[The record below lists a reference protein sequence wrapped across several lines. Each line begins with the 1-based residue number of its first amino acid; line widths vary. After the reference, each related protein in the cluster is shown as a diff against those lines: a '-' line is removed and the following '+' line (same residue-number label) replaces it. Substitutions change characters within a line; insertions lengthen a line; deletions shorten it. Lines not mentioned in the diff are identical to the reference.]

1 MSRAMTIP
9 FRLNDARLR
18 EGMDYLAQVDPRF
31 AEARATYGDPP
42 LRTAEEGFSALLRS
56 IMGQQVSVFA
66 ARAIWDRL
74 ATAVNPVTPENLLKL
89 SDEELRACG
98 LSNNKVKFARSLAL
112 DTVER
117 RIVFEDLPALEDE
130 ALVAMLTR
138 AKGIGRWTAEIYMM
152 FALGRPDVMPANDL
166 GLIAGAQQ
174 LLKLR
179 NRPEPE
185 RLLKLA
191 KPWRPWRS
199 VAAMFLWHVRRNMPD
214 FSSSP
219 AAQARR
225 EAERLAREE
234 RKAARLA
241 RAVAAAA
248 AKEAGAATKATRRA
262 DATKADAATTETKR
276 AAAKKRTIA
285 ASRGKRLKRAAPAR
299 NGRSSLSP

>member
-1 MSRAMTIP
+1 MSPAMTIP
-9 FRLNDARLR
+9 FRLDDARVR
-18 EGMDYLAQVDPRF
+18 EGMDYLAQLDPRF

-74 ATAVNPVTPENLLKL
+74 ATAVNPVTPENLLRL
-89 SDEELRACG
+89 ADEELRACG

-117 RIVFEDLPALEDE
+117 RLVFEDLPGLDDE
-130 ALVAMLTR
+130 ALVAVLTR

-166 GLIAGAQQ
+166 GLITAAQQ

-179 NRPEPE
+179 QRPEPE
-185 RLLKLA
+185 RLLKLS

-199 VAAMFLWHVRRNMPD
+199 VAALFLWHFRRNMPD

-225 EAERLAREE
+225 EAERQAKEE
-234 RKAARLA
+234 RKALRLA
-241 RAVAAAA
+241 KAA
-248 AKEAGAATKATRRA
+248 AKTVNTASKAP
-262 DATKADAATTETKR
+262 KR

-285 ASRGKRLKRAAPAR
+285 ASRRKRLKRAAPAR
-299 NGRSSLSP
+299 NGRSPTSPSSRA

>member
-1 MSRAMTIP
+1 MSIP
-9 FRLNDARLR
+9 FRLDEARLR
-18 EGMDYLAQVDPRF
+18 EGMDFLAQVNPRI
-31 AEARATYGDPP
+31 AAARALYGDPP
-42 LRTAEEGFSALLRS
+42 LRTAEEGFAALLRS
-56 IMGQQVSVFA
+56 IVGQQVSIFA

-74 ATAVNPVTPENLLKL
+74 AAAVDPMTPQNLLAL
-89 SDEELRACG
+89 SDAELRGCG
-98 LSNNKVKFARSLAL
+98 LSTNKLKFARSLAL
-112 DTVER
+112 DTLER
-117 RIVFEDLPALEDE
+117 RIVFEELAALDDE
-130 ALVAMLTR
+130 MVVATLTR

-166 GLIAGAQQ
+166 GLLVAAQH

-179 NRPEPE
+179 ARPEPE

-199 VAAMFLWHVRRNMPD
+199 VAALFLWHFRRNMPD

-241 RAVAAAA
+241 KSTGRQDVRA
-248 AKEAGAATKATRRA
+248 
-262 DATKADAATTETKR
+262 
-276 AAAKKRTIA
+276 
-285 ASRGKRLKRAAPAR
+285 
-299 NGRSSLSP
+299 

>member
-1 MSRAMTIP
+1 MSIP
-9 FRLNDARLR
+9 FRLDEARLR
-18 EGMDYLAQVDPRF
+18 EGMDYLAQLDPRF

-56 IMGQQVSVFA
+56 IIGQQVSVFA
-66 ARAIWDRL
+66 ARSIWDRV
-74 ATAVNPVTPENLLKL
+74 ATAVDPVTPQNVLRL

-98 LSNNKVKFARSLAL
+98 LSNNKVKFARALAL
-112 DTVER
+112 DTVEG
-117 RIVFEDLPALEDE
+117 RIIFADLPALDDE
-130 ALVAMLTR
+130 SLVSTLTQ

-166 GLIAGAQQ
+166 GLLVAAQH

-179 NRPEPE
+179 QRPEPE
-185 RLLKLA
+185 RLLKLS
-191 KPWRPWRS
+191 KPWRPWRT
-199 VAAMFLWHVRRNMPD
+199 VAALFLWHFRRNMPD

-241 RAVAAAA
+241 KAAAQPAPPAAAA
-248 AKEAGAATKATRRA
+248 RK
-262 DATKADAATTETKR
+262 
-276 AAAKKRTIA
+276 AAAKKRTVA
-285 ASRGKRLKRAAPAR
+285 ASRRKQLKRAAPKAR
-299 NGRSSLSP
+299 DGTPRKTT

>member
-1 MSRAMTIP
+1 MSIP
-9 FRLNDARLR
+9 FRLDDARVR
-18 EGMDYLAQVDPRF
+18 EGMDYLAQLDPRF
-31 AEARATYGDPP
+31 AAARAVYGDPP
-42 LRTAEEGFSALLRS
+42 LRTAKEGFSALLQS
-56 IMGQQVSVFA
+56 IIGQQVSVFA
-66 ARAIWDRL
+66 ARSIWDRV
-74 ATAVNPVTPENLLKL
+74 ATAVNPVIPENVLRL

-117 RIVFEDLPALEDE
+117 RLVFEDLPALDDE
-130 ALVAMLTR
+130 TLVTTLTQ

-166 GLIAGAQQ
+166 GLIVAAQH

-179 NRPEPE
+179 QRPEPE
-185 RLLKLA
+185 RLLKLS
-191 KPWRPWRS
+191 KPWRPWRT
-199 VAAMFLWHVRRNMPD
+199 VASLFLWHFRRNMPD

-225 EAERLAREE
+225 EAERLAKEE

-241 RAVAAAA
+241 KAASRAAAEPTA
-248 AKEAGAATKATRRA
+248 IKK
-262 DATKADAATTETKR
+262 

-285 ASRGKRLKRAAPAR
+285 ASRRKKLKRAAPASR
-299 NGRSSLSP
+299 AKGSSRPPVRP

>member
-1 MSRAMTIP
+1 MSPGMTIP
-9 FRLNDARLR
+9 FRLDDARLR
-18 EGMDYLAQVDPRF
+18 EGMDYLAQLDPRF

-74 ATAVNPVTPENLLKL
+74 ATAVNPVTPGNLLNL

-98 LSNNKVKFARSLAL
+98 LSNNKVKFARALAL

-117 RIVFEDLPALEDE
+117 RIVFEDLQALDDE
-130 ALVAMLTR
+130 ALVTTLTR

-166 GLIAGAQQ
+166 GLITAAQQ

-179 NRPEPE
+179 QRPAPE
-185 RLLKLA
+185 RLLKLS

-199 VAAMFLWHVRRNMPD
+199 VAAMFLWHFRRNMPD

-225 EAERLAREE
+225 EAERLAKEE

-241 RAVAAAA
+241 KAAAA
-248 AKEAGAATKATRRA
+248 AAEKTVDTARKASGRP
-262 DATKADAATTETKR
+262 
-276 AAAKKRTIA
+276 AAKKRTIA
-285 ASRGKRLKRAAPAR
+285 ASRRKRLKRAAPAR
-299 NGRSSLSP
+299 NGRSPTRPSSRA

>member
-1 MSRAMTIP
+1 MTIP
-9 FRLNDARLR
+9 FRLDDARLR
-18 EGMDYLAQVDPRF
+18 EGMDYLARLDSRF

-74 ATAVNPVTPENLLKL
+74 ATAVNPVTPENLLRL

-98 LSNNKVKFARSLAL
+98 LSNNKVKFARALAL
-112 DTVER
+112 DTVDR

-166 GLIAGAQQ
+166 GLITAAQK

-179 NRPEPE
+179 QRPEPE

-225 EAERLAREE
+225 EAERLAKEE

-241 RAVAAAA
+241 KAAAA
-248 AKEAGAATKATRRA
+248 AAAPAADGAGKAPRRP
-262 DATKADAATTETKR
+262 
-276 AAAKKRTIA
+276 AAKKRTIA
-285 ASRGKRLKRAAPAR
+285 ASRRKRLKRARAAAR
-299 NGRSSLSP
+299 GSTRDHARSDTQS

>member
-1 MSRAMTIP
+1 MSIP
-9 FRLNDARLR
+9 FRLDDARVR
-18 EGMDYLAQVDPRF
+18 EGMDYLAQLDPRF
-31 AEARATYGDPP
+31 AEARTVYGDPP

-56 IMGQQVSVFA
+56 IIGQQVSVFA
-66 ARAIWDRL
+66 ARSIWDRV
-74 ATAVNPVTPENLLKL
+74 AAAVDPVTPENLLRL

-117 RIVFEDLPALEDE
+117 RIVFEDLPALDDE
-130 ALVAMLTR
+130 ALVTTLTQ

-166 GLIAGAQQ
+166 GLVVAAQH

-179 NRPEPE
+179 TRPEPE
-185 RLLKLA
+185 RLLKLS
-191 KPWRPWRS
+191 KPWRPWRT
-199 VAAMFLWHVRRNMPD
+199 VASLFLWHFRRNMPD

-225 EAERLAREE
+225 EAERLAKEE

-241 RAVAAAA
+241 KAAARA
-248 AKEAGAATKATRRA
+248 AAEPAVVEK
-262 DATKADAATTETKR
+262 
-276 AAAKKRTIA
+276 AAAKKRTVA
-285 ASRGKRLKRAAPAR
+285 ASRRKKLKRAAPAR
-299 NGRSSLSP
+299 RAKASTRPTARS

>member
-1 MSRAMTIP
+1 MSIP
-9 FRLNDARLR
+9 FRLDEARLR
-18 EGMDYLAQVDPRF
+18 EGMDYLAQLDPRF

-56 IMGQQVSVFA
+56 IIGQQVSVFA
-66 ARAIWDRL
+66 ARSIWDRV
-74 ATAVNPVTPENLLKL
+74 ATAVDPVTPQNVLRL

-98 LSNNKVKFARSLAL
+98 LSNNKVKFARALAL
-112 DTVER
+112 DTVEG
-117 RIVFEDLPALEDE
+117 RIVFEDLPALDDE
-130 ALVAMLTR
+130 SLVSALTQ

-166 GLIAGAQQ
+166 GLLVAVQH

-179 NRPEPE
+179 QRPEPE
-185 RLLKLA
+185 RLLKLS
-191 KPWRPWRS
+191 KPWRPWRT
-199 VAAMFLWHVRRNMPD
+199 VAALFLWHFRRNMPD

-241 RAVAAAA
+241 KAAAQPAPPAAAA
-248 AKEAGAATKATRRA
+248 RK
-262 DATKADAATTETKR
+262 
-276 AAAKKRTIA
+276 AAAKKRTVA
-285 ASRGKRLKRAAPAR
+285 ASRRKQLQRAAPGGKAR
-299 NGRSSLSP
+299 